1 MNVRRT
7 RLRPSHAGQTEQVR
21 NLSVDELSA
30 RLQALRVDEPRI
42 LASGNHAVPWQ
53 LLEVAD
59 KSLERY
65 RLFMLNAPTGLP
77 DRDGVTLETPF
88 VGIGMRGKREL
99 AYYPSRLSLVP
110 ALLKA
115 RTPPDVVL
123 LHVAPPRNGVVSL
136 GVEVNVLPAAVEAA
150 RAGGG
155 LVVAQVNP
163 RMPYTSGD
171 ALLSADEIDIA

>member
-1 MNVRRT
+1 MKVRRT
-7 RLRPSHAGQTEQVR
+7 RLPPSHPGQTGQGR
-21 NLSVDELSA
+21 NLSVDELSGQV
-30 RLQALRVDEPRI
+30 QALPVGQPRI
-42 LASGNHAVPWQ
+42 LASGNHGVPWQ

-110 ALLKA
+110 ALLKE
-115 RTPPDVVL
+115 RT
-123 LHVAPPRNGVVSL
+123 
-136 GVEVNVLPAAVEAA
+136 
-150 RAGGG
+150 
-155 LVVAQVNP
+155 
-163 RMPYTSGD
+163 
-171 ALLSADEIDIA
+171 